1 MAVISSSS
9 LQWFV
14 TTFLTDFFGDVAMK
28 APSNLGF
35 VLAFVVMLLAMLVL
49 TLLVA
54 SADYSTPTAWSWRQ
68 IIAQSIPSTQ
78 TL

>member
-1 MAVISSSS
+1 
-9 LQWFV
+9 
-14 TTFLTDFFGDVAMK
+14 MK

-35 VLAFVVMLLAMLVL
+35 VLTFVVMLLAMLVL
-49 TLLVA
+49 TALVA

-68 IIAQSIPSTQ
+68 IIAKPTPPTQ